1 METGDSFQQAGSSV
15 NVTAR
20 NTLSAFGGFVV
31 GSVINF
37 GLITVGMSVIPTPD
51 GVDLSTMDAV
61 RAAMKELPPKNF
73 LFPFLGHAIGTLA
86 GAFIAAKLA
95 ASHRKPIALGIGA
108 FFFLG
113 GFMMIFNCGG
123 PGWFIAADLLLAY
136 LPMAYVGGYLAGD
149 A

>member
-1 METGDSFQQAGSSV
+1 M

-20 NTLSAFGGFVV
+20 NTLAAVGGFVI

-51 GVDLSTMDAV
+51 GVDLSTMEAV

-73 LFPFLGHAIGTLA
+73 LFPFLGHALGTLT

-95 ASHRKPIALGIGA
+95 ASHRQPIALGIGGL
-108 FFFLG
+108 FLLG
-113 GFMMIFNCGG
+113 GILMIVNCGG
-123 PGWFIAADLLLAY
+123 PAWFIAADLLLAY
-136 LPMAYVGGYLAGD
+136 LPMAILGISLAGR